1 MKKKLIIT
9 EGQMTRLKQ
18 RIVEMEGHTAM
29 VNKIKEELDANYK
42 PIGKFVREGGDYKNQ
57 TMFEV
62 ITDGEEISAKSL
74 FEYFKSK
81 YDINEE
87 FIKQVIKDW
96 VSGKITDNYQL
107 SKNVTY

>member
-42 PIGKFVREGGDYKNQ
+42 PIGFTWND
-57 TMFEV
+57 
-62 ITDGEEISAKSL
+62 
-74 FEYFKSK
+74 
-81 YDINEE
+81 
-87 FIKQVIKDW
+87 
-96 VSGKITDNYQL
+96 
-107 SKNVTY
+107 

>member
-1 MKKKLIIT
+1 
-9 EGQMTRLKQ
+9 
-18 RIVEMEGHTAM
+18 
-29 VNKIKEELDANYK
+29 
-42 PIGKFVREGGDYKNQ
+42 
-57 TMFEV
+57 MFEV